1 MYSLSLLDIVFFFM
15 RFYGALWEF
24 YRGKP
29 ENAFRLNILSL
40 RKDQVESETESIVL
54 NSVE

>member
-15 RFYGALWEF
+15 RFYGALCEF

-29 ENAFRLNILSL
+29 EKAFRLNILSL